1 MSHNIIHDEGDT
13 SHVAA
18 VFQKG
23 KREKQDENVWQESQN
38 SADTGDDTIYNQG
51 NHHVAYM

>member
-38 SADTGDDTIYNQG
+38 SADTGDDTIYN
-51 NHHVAYM
+51 